1 MRFGIVVALL
11 VMLAL
16 PGLVQSS
23 RAVAADMLGAVPVRL
38 DAAAARAVQ
47 PPASSLRRAMPA
59 WSAQRWR
66 MNRCRISPTNGL
78 SCS

>member
-16 PGLVQSS
+16 SGLVQLS
-23 RAVAADMLGAVPVRL
+23 RAVAADMPGAAPVGV
-38 DAAAARAVQ
+38 DAAASRAVQ
-47 PPASSLRRAMPA
+47 PHASSSRRAMLA

-66 MNRCRISPTNGL
+66 MDRCRISPTNEH